1 MIEPADEQAPGIV
14 TANELHV
21 PATAAIEGYSASRG
35 GPARP
40 IYLTLQS
47 ADVCHSFWVP
57 RLAGKTDLIPGA
69 RIRRG
74 FKRQS
79 RGYTSASAPNIA
91 ARSMPA
97 CYCEF
102 TSIRRENL
110 PPGWRTRPSRPS
122 VTPPTS
128 DGRQS
133 FLAHSCVNCHTI
145 RGTAAQGK
153 FGPDLTHLAAR
164 KTIAGGMI
172 EMNRLNL
179 RRWIANPQQA
189 KTGCLMP
196 AFGLNDQTIDQIT
209 DYLMTLR

>member
-1 MIEPADEQAPGIV
+1 M
-14 TANELHV
+14 
-21 PATAAIEGYSASRG
+21 
-35 GPARP
+35 
-40 IYLTLQS
+40 
-47 ADVCHSFWVP
+47 P
-57 RLAGKTDLIPGA
+57 RLAGKTDLIPG
-69 RIRRG
+69 RTNQTW
-74 FKRQS
+74 FQ
-79 RGYTSASAPNIA
+79 A
-91 ARSMPA
+91 AEPGLYVGQCAEYCGTQHAGMLLRVYVDMPR
-97 CYCEF
+97 EF
-102 TSIRRENL
+102 AAWLANEAKPAVNDAAA
-110 PPGWRTRPSRPS
+110 
-122 VTPPTS
+122 S

-153 FGPDLTHLAAR
+153 FGPDLTHLATR